1 MADKEK
7 NPHSGHRQRV
17 RAKFISQGNLDGFAE
32 HNILEFLLFY
42 AVPRADTNELAHRL
56 IDTFGS
62 LKGVFDAPYE
72 ALTQIDGIG
81 ENAAVLMKL
90 IPSVSRTYLTQ
101 QTADIKTIC
110 STADAVNYLRPK
122 FTSLKHESLVML
134 CLNRSGKILK
144 CSVIS
149 EGGID
154 YTQADLRKILFD
166 ILSCH
171 ATEIIIAHNHPGGL
185 CVPSKGDI
193 AMTQM
198 ISDSVM
204 NTGTTLRNH
213 IIICDD
219 DYFSFADNSIMR
231 KYLRSENRNVFV
243 ANEDEEDYD

>member
-1 MADKEK
+1 MAEKEK

-56 IDTFGS
+56 IDSFGS

-90 IPSVSRTYLTQ
+90 IPSVSRAYFTQ

-110 STADAVNYLRPK
+110 STADAISYLTPK
-122 FTSLKHESLVML
+122 FASLRYESLVML

-185 CVPSKGDI
+185 CVPSKADI

-198 ISDSVM
+198 IADSVM

-213 IIICDD
+213 IIISDN

-231 KYLRSENRNVFV
+231 KYLRSESRNVFV
-243 ANEDEEDYD
+243 ANEDEEDCD

>member
-1 MADKEK
+1 MAEK
-7 NPHSGHRQRV
+7 DTNPHSGHRQRV
-17 RAKFISQGNLDGFAE
+17 RAKFIAQGNLDGFAD

-42 AVPRADTNELAHRL
+42 SVPRADTNELAHKL

-62 LKGVFDAPYE
+62 LKGVFDAPYD

-81 ENAAVLMKL
+81 ENSAVLLKL
-90 IPSVSRTYLTQ
+90 IPSLTRTYMTQ
-101 QTADIKTIC
+101 QAADINMIC
-110 STADAVNYLRPK
+110 STPDAVNYLRPK
-122 FTSLKHESLVML
+122 FTAMRNESLLML
-134 CLNRSGKILK
+134 CMNKSGKIIK

-149 EGGID
+149 NGGID

-198 ISDSVM
+198 IANSII

-231 KYLRSENRNVFV
+231 KYLKAENTNSFV
-243 ANEDEEDYD
+243 ANEDEEDY